1 MKRYLMSPP
10 ILTYTESREDL
21 YMYLVVSDH
30 AISVVLLKTRDGVQW
45 PVYYVSKILVD
56 AETWYLPLEKLALD
70 LVHMVRKLPHYFQA
84 HMVYVWTEHPL
95 QSRLR

>member
-1 MKRYLMSPP
+1 MSPP

-30 AISVVLLKTRDGVQW
+30 VVSAVLLKTRDRAQW

-56 AETWYLPLEKLALD
+56 AETRYLPLEKLALD
-70 LVHMVRKLPHYFQA
+70 LVHTIRKLPHYFQA
-84 HMVYVWTEHPL
+84 HMVYVLTEHPL
-95 QSRLR
+95 QSLLR